1 MLYFSFFFQAEDG
14 IRDLTVTGVQTC
26 ALPTTSA
33 GRTRCSASK
42 KQGACSATRRTSA
55 GGSCSSRARALT
67 SLAGRGR
74 DRGGLAPG
82 TASEEQR
89 RGLAAAR
96 GEAHP
101 GMRRQRLKRLDVG
114 QRRALVEG
122 LGQQPVALV

>member
-1 MLYFSFFFQAEDG
+1 MTG
-14 IRDLTVTGVQTC
+14 RVTSECGVLAAC
-26 ALPTTSA
+26 SMPMSSPAGRWPTTAA
-33 GRTRCSASK
+33 GKSLCSASK

-96 GEAHP
+96 GEDQR
-101 GMRRQRLKRLDVG
+101 GVRRQRLERLDVG